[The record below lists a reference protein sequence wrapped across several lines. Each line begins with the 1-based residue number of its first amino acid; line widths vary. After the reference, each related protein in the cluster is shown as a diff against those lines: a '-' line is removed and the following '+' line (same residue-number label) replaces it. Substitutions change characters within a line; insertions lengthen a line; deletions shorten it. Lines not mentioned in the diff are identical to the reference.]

1 MITWLNVVGLGQG
14 RGRVMEG
21 AGHRESELIARDC
34 ALVDFPVIQE
44 PVGKKFLPNHH
55 AAQ

>member
-1 MITWLNVVGLGQG
+1 MMTWLNVVGLAWPGG
-14 RGRVMEG
+14 G
-21 AGHRESELIARDC
+21 GHRESELIARDC
-34 ALVDFPVIQE
+34 VPVDFPVIQE